1 MNQNE
6 ELSQELLKEN
16 GIKADL
22 LSDGYRSDIQRMIKK
37 EKISSM
43 LLKWATIFWWT
54 VVVIIHISYMI
65 NVGAILDN
73 LDNPSR
79 IDHYGE
85 NVYLLGTI
93 EPFLILA
100 GAILTMVFLMRLR
113 TISILEI
120 QGRLASIEEQM
131 RQLANR

>member
-22 LSDGYRSDIQRMIKK
+22 LSDEYRNDIQRMIKK
-37 EKISSM
+37 EKIRTL

-54 VVVIIHISYMI
+54 MVVITHISYMI
-65 NVGAILDN
+65 NVGLALEEQ
-73 LDNPSR
+73 SR
-79 IDHYGE
+79 IERHRDLIY
-85 NVYLLGTI
+85 VLGTI

-120 QGRLASIEEQM
+120 QGRLVSIEEQM